1 MLQLKRYP
9 SIRGIALS
17 SQFSKQEGGEPWGW
31 LCPTRSRGLA
41 ATQPAHA
48 TAAAHPSTKTP
59 REVRF
64 GQEAA
69 AGAPVHKQRGMPRRH
84 SLRTQAFCS
93 PLTTDTEQDRPP
105 A

>member
-1 MLQLKRYP
+1 MSP
-9 SIRGIALS
+9 GAGSVPHGA
-17 SQFSKQEGGEPWGW
+17 EGWP
-31 LCPTRSRGLA
+31 PRSPHTPRPPLLPG
-41 ATQPAHA
+41 
-48 TAAAHPSTKTP
+48 AHPSTKTP
-59 REVRF
+59 QEVRF